1 LPFRWGDSP
10 QETVALIQQAKLVR
24 PSALQKSIP
33 GAMEAVVL
41 KMLARH
47 QEDRYQTPAEVL
59 SDLEPVAKA
68 EGMAV

>member
-1 LPFRWGDSP
+1 
-10 QETVALIQQAKLVR
+10 
-24 PSALQKSIP
+24 
-33 GAMEAVVL
+33 
-41 KMLARH
+41 MLARH